1 MKAKV
6 VYIEREKAK
15 RINELL
21 EAEKEFL
28 NENKPLEAIK
38 KKSCKKFSGI
48 IALLNTTLRFEILSE
63 L

>member
-28 NENKPLEAIK
+28 NENKLLEAIHK
-38 KKSCKKFSGI
+38 KK
-48 IALLNTTLRFEILSE
+48 L
-63 L
+63 

>member
-1 MKAKV
+1 MKARI

-28 NENKPLEAIK
+28 NENKVTEPINK
-38 KKSCKKFSGI
+38 KR
-48 IALLNTTLRFEILSE
+48 L
-63 L
+63 

>member
-28 NENKPLEAIK
+28 TENKLLKAIHK
-38 KKSCKKFSGI
+38 KK
-48 IALLNTTLRFEILSE
+48 L
-63 L
+63 

>member
-21 EAEKEFL
+21 EAEKDFL
-28 NENKPLEAIK
+28 TENKLLEANHK
-38 KKSCKKFSGI
+38 KK
-48 IALLNTTLRFEILSE
+48 L
-63 L
+63 

>member
-28 NENKPLEAIK
+28 NENKLLEAK
-38 KKSCKKFSGI
+38 QRRKP
-48 IALLNTTLRFEILSE
+48 
-63 L
+63 